1 MKKNPQK
8 RFALLLVIVLAVAV
22 GPEIVKNLNTVNK
35 TTEEMV
41 LTVTYKDKGRKKKPI
56 TSGKHRGEST
66 VENVYYIAFD
76 TRDTADDNGVER
88 TEVGEATWNNI
99 NEGDR
104 LNCKVTTRTYRNGK
118 KSVSVS
124 TDGTK
129 AE

>member
-22 GPEIVKNLNTVNK
+22 GPEIIKNLNTVNK

-41 LTVTYKDKGRKKKPI
+41 LTVTYKDKGQQKKTI

-66 VENVYYIAFD
+66 VEDVYYIAFD
-76 TRDTADDNGVER
+76 TGDTADDDGVER

-129 AE
+129 VE

>member
-1 MKKNPQK
+1 MKKNLQK
-8 RFALLLVIVLAVAV
+8 RFALLLIIVLAVAV
-22 GPEIVKNLNTVNK
+22 GPEIAKNLNTVNK

-41 LTVTYKDKGRKKKPI
+41 LKVTYKDKGREKKPI

-66 VENVYYIAFD
+66 VEDVYYIAFG
-76 TRDTADDNGVER
+76 TGDTADDDGVER
-88 TEVGEATWNNI
+88 IEVDKTTWNNI

-118 KSVSVS
+118 KSVSVN

>member
-35 TTEEMV
+35 TTVEMV
-41 LTVTYKDKGRKKKPI
+41 LTVTYKDKGREKKPI

-66 VENVYYIAFD
+66 VEDVYYIAFG
-76 TRDTADDNGVER
+76 TGDTADDDGVER
-88 TEVGEATWNNI
+88 IEVDETTWNNI

-104 LNCKVTTRTYRNGK
+104 LNCNVTTRTYRNGK

>member
-22 GPEIVKNLNTVNK
+22 GPEIIKNLNTVNK

-41 LTVTYKDKGRKKKPI
+41 LTVTYKDKGREKKPI

-66 VENVYYIAFD
+66 VEDVYYIAFG
-76 TRDTADDNGVER
+76 TGDTADDDGVER

-129 AE
+129 VE

>member
-22 GPEIVKNLNTVNK
+22 GPEIIKNLNTVNK

-41 LTVTYKDKGRKKKPI
+41 LTVTYKDKGREKKPI

-66 VENVYYIAFD
+66 VEDVYYIAFG
-76 TRDTADDNGVER
+76 TGDTADDDGVER
-88 TEVGEATWNNI
+88 IEVDKTTWNNI

-129 AE
+129 ME